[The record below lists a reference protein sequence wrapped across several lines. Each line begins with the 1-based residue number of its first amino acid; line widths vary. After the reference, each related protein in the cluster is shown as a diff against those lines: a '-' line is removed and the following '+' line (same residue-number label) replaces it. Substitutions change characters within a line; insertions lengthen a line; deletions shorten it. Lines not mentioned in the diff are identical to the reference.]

1 MKTYSS
7 ISSQIKAEVQN
18 YIWKPVE
25 IAPDVWF
32 SAYNTIKTA
41 IQYYLS
47 YFESGEYD
55 NEGFKKYF
63 YNIVRNP
70 CLLMQKMINF
80 DTKDIR
86 FLTDLGGREIETWL
100 MERDFRYWL
109 KDNDFGQV
117 LNYIFES
124 IPVFGSAVLKVIGNK
139 IEPVPIKNL
148 YVEPTAVDIRS
159 ANWVIEVHPYTLP
172 EFVQESEKM
181 GWDYKPVIEKFTNS
195 DAKYITVYERTGYL
209 KQGNSYPLMRAFTAD
224 AGQTEQDRNR
234 GIRTEDIE
242 LGKETIE
249 KTPYWDFHGERIAG
263 RWLGLGL
270 IEILK
275 DPQIRTNEIFNLQV
289 KSSYWNSLNVFQ
301 TRDSGVNRN
310 LMTEVKNGEI
320 LYTEQPVERI
330 DFGDRNL
337 SGYQIEKNDWMANRD
352 EQTMSSPLL
361 QGGRLPSRT
370 PAVVAQMLISQ
381 AGSYFAFVQER
392 IALRLKEML
401 YEEIIPIFQKQ
412 KNTEHYLRLVG
423 KDLDQYRSLMIEKE
437 NTQSTWD
444 WIMRNSSLPTTEE
457 RTLLEGIVKEKWNK
471 LKEHHI
477 LIPKGLY
484 NNLKYKIEIDIV
496 GEARDTKVESSN
508 LQMALQF
515 LIQDPTI
522 LTNPAKRKIFVKFL
536 DDNGLSIEDIAPEEA
551 TGGLNEAIQQATKSL
566 GGGISRPTPTPTSV
580 PTKTL

>member
-1 MKTYSS
+1 
-7 ISSQIKAEVQN
+7 
-18 YIWKPVE
+18 
-25 IAPDVWF
+25 
-32 SAYNTIKTA
+32 
-41 IQYYLS
+41 
-47 YFESGEYD
+47 
-55 NEGFKKYF
+55 
-63 YNIVRNP
+63 
-70 CLLMQKMINF
+70 
-80 DTKDIR
+80 
-86 FLTDLGGREIETWL
+86 
-100 MERDFRYWL
+100 
-109 KDNDFGQV
+109 
-117 LNYIFES
+117 
-124 IPVFGSAVLKVIGNK
+124 
-139 IEPVPIKNL
+139 
-148 YVEPTAVDIRS
+148 
-159 ANWVIEVHPYTLP
+159 
-172 EFVQESEKM
+172 
-181 GWDYKPVIEKFTNS
+181 
-195 DAKYITVYERTGYL
+195 
-209 KQGNSYPLMRAFTAD
+209 MRAFTAD